1 MAGESSA
8 ERSATV
14 RETSRWKGKLISKRH
29 KCDEARIPTTKCVL
43 PEEESFDAWKAAT
56 LYSMITCDKP
66 RVRLLSSNVFQSVGD
81 FKMDEILS
89 IRRKAK

>member
-8 ERSATV
+8 ERSETV
-14 RETSRWKGKLISKRH
+14 RETSGWQLGKLIAKRH
-29 KCDEARIPTTKCVL
+29 KCDETRIPTMKCVL
-43 PEEESFDAWKAAT
+43 PEEESFVAWKAAT

-66 RVRLLSSNVFQSVGD
+66 RVQLLSSNVFQSVGD

-89 IRRKAK
+89 IRRKA

>member
-8 ERSATV
+8 ERSETV
-14 RETSRWKGKLISKRH
+14 RETTGWQGKLIAKRH
-29 KCDEARIPTTKCVL
+29 KCDEARIPTMKCIL
-43 PEEESFDAWKAAT
+43 REEESFVAWKAAT

-66 RVRLLSSNVFQSVGD
+66 RVSVGD

-89 IRRKAK
+89 IRRKVK

>member
-8 ERSATV
+8 ERSETV
-14 RETSRWKGKLISKRH
+14 RETSGWQGKFIAKRH
-29 KCDEARIPTTKCVL
+29 KCDKARTPTMKCVL
-43 PEEESFDAWKAAT
+43 PEEESFVAWKVAT
-56 LYSMITCDKP
+56 LYSMMTCDKP

-89 IRRKAK
+89 IPRKAK